1 MADRAG
7 YTGHVDP
14 GGPAAV
20 RVLTGLTVA
29 KLSVGAGDNNAYLL
43 RSPSGAGLLIDAA
56 DEADRLLDLVRPGI
70 DTVVTTHRHPD
81 HHRALAEVVAAT
93 GARPLAHP
101 VDAPGLPI
109 SSDPVR
115 DGDRIS
121 VGDVGLEVIHLVGH
135 TDGSIALLY
144 REPAGPAHVFTGD
157 SLFPGGVGATGGNP
171 ARFARLLGDVE
182 RKLFARLPD
191 DTWVYPGHGDDTTLG
206 QQRPHL
212 GEWRSRGW

>member
-1 MADRAG
+1 MANRDG

-20 RVLTGLTVA
+20 RELTGLTVA

-43 RSPSGAGLLIDAA
+43 RSRSGAGLLIDAA
-56 DEADRLLDLVRPGI
+56 DEAGRLLELVRPGI
-70 DTVVTTHRHPD
+70 DTVVTTHRHAD

-101 VDAPGLPI
+101 VDGPGLPI
-109 SSDPVR
+109 SSEPVH
-115 DGDRIS
+115 DGDRIA
-121 VGDVGLEVIHLVGH
+121 VGDVELEVIQLVGH

-144 REPAGPAHVFTGD
+144 RDPAGPDHVFTGD
-157 SLFPGGVGATGGNP
+157 SLFPGGVGATGGDP
-171 ARFARLLGDVE
+171 ARFTRLLGDVE

-206 QQRPHL
+206 QERPHL